1 MTLVKKYIR
10 CHQCNR
16 KIYHNDLLI
25 ILPDNNE
32 NTHYYCSLNCANQD
46 LGFMGPAE
54 DLAPFAF
61 YDQWNSVTDKPFK
74 KDLQAN
80 KKRISTNSANLAKAL
95 QYIRQKVGVNAAAMA
110 KNLNLDPAKLT
121 QIEQGQTDLFSVKN
135 IFSIK
140 TMIAEI
146 ADQYNLAKDD
156 YLILKKGYEN
166 TYQDKY

>member
-1 MTLVKKYIR
+1 MTLVNKYVR
-10 CHQCNR
+10 CYQCNR
-16 KIYHNDLLI
+16 KIYHDDLLI
-25 ILPDNNE
+25 LLPDNNE
-32 NTHYYCSLNCANQD
+32 NTHYYCSINCANQD

-61 YDQWNSVTDKPFK
+61 YDQWNSVTDQPFK

-80 KKRISTNSANLAKAL
+80 RKRIDNNSTNLAKAL
-95 QYIRQKVGVNAAAMA
+95 QYIRQKVGVSAVAMA

-121 QIEQGQTDLFSVKN
+121 QIEQGQADLVNIKN
-135 IFSIK
+135 V
-140 TMIAEI
+140 IAKI

-166 TYQDKY
+166 TYKTKY

>member
-61 YDQWNSVTDKPFK
+61 YDHWNSMTNKPFK

-80 KKRISTNSANLAKAL
+80 KKHIANNSTNLAKAL
-95 QYIRQKVGVNAAAMA
+95 QYIRQKVGVSAAAMA
-110 KNLNLDPAKLT
+110 KNLNLTSAKLT
-121 QIEQGQTDLFSVKN
+121 QIEQGKADLVSVKN
-135 IFSIK
+135 VI
-140 TMIAEI
+140 TEI
-146 ADQYNLAKDD
+146 ADQYDLAKDD

-166 TYQDKY
+166 TYQAKY